1 MKTNCKMDKQTKEA
15 AERLYNYIGD
25 YANYTVGEFEET
37 IDNDWKHDY
46 LTDHMG
52 NDGEYYLWYKDEC
65 KSAAIRVDDGEI
77 FTDEKEI
84 CNIIGIHCDNK

>member
-1 MKTNCKMDKQTKEA
+1 MNKQTKEA

-37 IDNDWKHDY
+37 IENDWEHGY
-46 LTDHMG
+46 LTDHNG
-52 NDGEYYLWYKDEC
+52 KDGEYYLWYKNCASGE
-65 KSAAIRVDDGEI
+65 SAVIRVDDGEI

-84 CNIIGIHCDNK
+84 CNIIGIHYDDKEDC